1 MKLINLIIIC
11 CVFFASCTNVQ
22 FADPQPKSLDSLTE
36 IPEKF
41 QGTFIEVS
49 SDTTTYVVT
58 ATSIS
63 ENDTEVFS
71 MDSTMVV
78 KGYGNTLY
86 LNFISSHGFNCHRIT
101 LARSFNYEK
110 INISSIRINDSENE
124 LKNIKYES
132 IGKSDKNNQHI
143 FIIKDINYNQLQKL
157 FEGSSKQEL
166 IRIK

>member
-1 MKLINLIIIC
+1 MKYLKLLFISILI
-11 CVFFASCTNVQ
+11 ASCTNVQ
-22 FADPQPKSLDSLTE
+22 FVDSQPKFLEILCE

-49 SDTTTYVVT
+49 VDTTTYVVT
-58 ATSIS
+58 ATSIL
-63 ENDTEVFS
+63 EDGKVQFK
-71 MDSTMVV
+71 MDSTMEV
-78 KGYGNTLY
+78 KGHGNTLY
-86 LNFISSHGFNCHRIT
+86 LNTTGSHGFECHRVT
-101 LARSFNYEK
+101 LVRSFNYEK
-110 INISSIRINDSENE
+110 INLSSINIVYAQME

-132 IGKSDKNNQHI
+132 IGKSEKNNQHI

>member
-1 MKLINLIIIC
+1 MKYLKLLFISILI
-11 CVFFASCTNVQ
+11 VSCTNVQ
-22 FADPQPKSLDSLTE
+22 FVDSQPEFLERLSE

-49 SDTTTYVVT
+49 VDTTTYVVT
-58 ATSIS
+58 ATSIL
-63 ENDTEVFS
+63 EDGKVQFK
-71 MDSTMVV
+71 MDSTMEV
-78 KGYGNTLY
+78 KGHGNTLY
-86 LNFISSHGFNCHRIT
+86 LNTNGSHGFECHRVT
-101 LARSFNYEK
+101 LVRSFNYEK
-110 INISSIRINDSENE
+110 INLSSINIVNAQME

-132 IGKSDKNNQHI
+132 IEKSDESNQHI